1 MKFLHLKL
9 FERLTIYLPTI
20 LMGLMALGTYWLV
33 RSTPSFGV
41 PAHPETV
48 SQDPDFVLENFSIK
62 TFDKTG
68 QLRSELF
75 GEVARHFP
83 DRDTVE
89 VDRVKIL
96 SFNSAGH
103 LTTATASKAI
113 TKSDSSEVQLIG
125 NAVVVRDAL
134 TDESG
139 EMVPRMSYRSDYL
152 HAYMNE
158 ERITSNKP
166 VELLRGQDRF
176 TADSMT
182 YSNTQ
187 QVMNLQG
194 RVRGTLMPKIEK

>member
-1 MKFLHLKL
+1 MKFLQLKIL
-9 FERLTIYLPTI
+9 ERLTLYLPTI

-33 RSTPSFGV
+33 RSTPSFSE
-41 PAHPETV
+41 PAQQEVV
-48 SQDPDFVLENFSIK
+48 SQDPDFVLEKFSIK

-75 GEVARHFP
+75 GDVARHFP

-96 SFNSAGH
+96 NFNTAGH
-103 LTTATASKAI
+103 VTTATASKAI
-113 TKSDSSEVQLIG
+113 TNSDASEVELIG
-125 NAVVVRDAL
+125 NAVVVREAR

-139 EMVPRMSYRSDYL
+139 EVIPTMSYRSDYL
-152 HAYMNE
+152 HAYMDE

-176 TADSMT
+176 TADSMN
-182 YSNTQ
+182 YSNSQ
-187 QVMNLQG
+187 QVLSLQG
-194 RVRGTLMPKIEK
+194 RVRGTLMPKKEK

>member
-1 MKFLHLKL
+1 MKFLQLKIL
-9 FERLTIYLPTI
+9 ERLTLYLPTI

-33 RSTPSFGV
+33 RSTPSFSE
-41 PAHPETV
+41 PAQQEVV
-48 SQDPDFVLENFSIK
+48 SQDPDFVLEKFSIK

-75 GEVARHFP
+75 GDVARHFP

-96 SFNSAGH
+96 NFNMAGH
-103 LTTATASKAI
+103 VTTATASKAI
-113 TKSDSSEVQLIG
+113 TNSDASEVELIG
-125 NAVVVRDAL
+125 NAVVVREAR

-139 EMVPRMSYRSDYL
+139 EVIPTMSYRSDYL
-152 HAYMNE
+152 HAYMDE

-176 TADSMT
+176 TADSMN
-182 YSNTQ
+182 YSNSQ
-187 QVMNLQG
+187 QVLSLQG
-194 RVRGTLMPKIEK
+194 RVRGTLMPKKEK